1 MPNLNNEVGFK
12 KILFVIREVQR
23 CGNGSEYRL
32 CFSILLNG
40 YLHVVLSVVWILQS
54 YFCHK

>member
-40 YLHVVLSVVWILQS
+40 YLHVVLSVVWFL
-54 YFCHK
+54 